1 MSLRLDAVN
10 RSPRTMADTTTTAPM
25 PDPAAADQVGNVTNE
40 QDINP
45 WSVTGAQDESGE
57 VAAID
62 YLNLAK
68 YDPCKIPRPL
78 SRLCA
83 ALLTYPSALQEMEH
97 FGYR

>member
-1 MSLRLDAVN
+1 
-10 RSPRTMADTTTTAPM
+10 MADTTTTAPM
-25 PDPAAADQVGNVTNE
+25 PDPAAADQVGDVNNE

-62 YLNLAK
+62 YINLAK
-68 YDPCKIPRPL
+68 YDPRKTPRPR

-83 ALLTYPSALQEMEH
+83 ALLTYPSAPQEMEYLV
-97 FGYR
+97 YR